1 MFYWDIYQFVFLREY
16 TCEIYRFQP
25 GLALIID
32 YMIIFSWFILK
43 ENFTAVCSNR
53 GEFNSGYPDTIFEF
67 DRNSIFLLLLVDILG
82 EISSQFN
89 ELEYEL
95 EISI

>member
-1 MFYWDIYQFVFLREY
+1 MERKLHR
-16 TCEIYRFQP
+16 
-25 GLALIID
+25 GL
-32 YMIIFSWFILK
+32 FKPWWS
-43 ENFTAVCSNR
+43 
-53 GEFNSGYPDTIFEF
+53 FNSGYPDTIFEF